1 MSTSSSL
8 DRRTL
13 KRSRSNFE
21 PSHRLLAALM
31 VLFLK
36 RPNSDLRTSNSGTPT
51 FLAALRRGCREA
63 TFCPLSELLT
73 MHTSPE
79 LAYLEA
85 KWAAQVSFASVRA
98 LLQEVLPIEHGLHQ
112 ETIRQHVLATAER
125 LEAQLGPE
133 QFAYDGG
140 SQREIEASPEP
151 AAPITVGLDG
161 GYIRGR
167 DRLPGANGCFEVIA
181 GRSIPQEGAA
191 KVFAFVHR
199 VDQKPKRRLR
209 AVLES
214 QGILPRQHITFLC
227 DGGDTVR
234 ELGAFVH
241 PRSEHIL
248 DWFHV
253 AMRIEQLLQTTRGL
267 QGSEREHLLKDIERV
282 KWFLWHGNVL
292 HAEGAL
298 YNLLEDIADARE
310 EQRKAGLPSS
320 VVLKKLDRALDEFAT
335 YIDNNAGAIVNYGER
350 YRCGERISTG
360 FVESAV
366 NQVIAKRFV
375 KEEAA
380 DALDAAGSTSAAP
393 GSYPGP
399 E

>member
-1 MSTSSSL
+1 MKVTVQIRIEGAGSRPFTL
-8 DRRTL
+8 PIHAIDRPCEQVQDVGLALGDAKSMLGQLQQTLVREQLERYLTDHRACPTCGRPRAIKGYHPLRFRTAFGDISP
-13 KRSRSNFE
+13 RW
-21 PSHRLLAALM
+21 HRCLCEQC
-31 VLFLK
+31 
-36 RPNSDLRTSNSGTPT
+36 P
-51 FLAALRRGCREA
+51 EA

-73 MHTSPE
+73 VHTSPE

-85 KWAAQVSFASVRA
+85 KWAAHVSFAAVRA
-98 LLQEVLPIEHGLHQ
+98 LLQEVLPVEQGLHE

-140 SQREIEASPEP
+140 SQRDIEASPEP
-151 AAPITVGLDG
+151 GAPITVGLDG

-167 DRLPGANGCFEVIA
+167 ERRPGANGCFEVIA
-181 GRSIPQEGAA
+181 GKSIPEEGTA

-199 VDQKPKRRLR
+199 VDPKPKRRLR
-209 AVLES
+209 TVLES

-267 QGSEREHLLKDIERV
+267 HSSKQEDLLRNIERV
-282 KWFLWHGNVL
+282 K
-292 HAEGAL
+292 
-298 YNLLEDIADARE
+298 
-310 EQRKAGLPSS
+310 
-320 VVLKKLDRALDEFAT
+320 
-335 YIDNNAGAIVNYGER
+335 
-350 YRCGERISTG
+350 
-360 FVESAV
+360 
-366 NQVIAKRFV
+366 
-375 KEEAA
+375 
-380 DALDAAGSTSAAP
+380 
-393 GSYPGP
+393 
-399 E
+399 

>member
-1 MSTSSSL
+1 MPL
-8 DRRTL
+8 QAIDRPCDQVQDVGLALGEAKSILGKLQQTL
-13 KRSRSNFE
+13 VPQQLESY
-21 PSHRLLAALM
+21 LAGRRGCPHCG
-31 VLFLK
+31 
-36 RPNSDLRTSNSGTPT
+36 RPRAIKGYHPLRLRTAFGDI
-51 FLAALRRGCREA
+51 ALRSPRWHRCLCEQCREA

-73 MHTSPE
+73 VHTSPE

-98 LLQEVLPIEHGLHQ
+98 LLREVLPIDHGLHE

-161 GYIRGR
+161 GYVRGR

-181 GRSIPQEGAA
+181 GKSIPEEGPA

-199 VDQKPKRRLR
+199 VDRKPKRRLR

-267 QGSEREHLLKDIERV
+267 HSSKQEDLLRNIERV
-282 KWFLWHGNVL
+282 K
-292 HAEGAL
+292 
-298 YNLLEDIADARE
+298 
-310 EQRKAGLPSS
+310 
-320 VVLKKLDRALDEFAT
+320 
-335 YIDNNAGAIVNYGER
+335 
-350 YRCGERISTG
+350 
-360 FVESAV
+360 
-366 NQVIAKRFV
+366 
-375 KEEAA
+375 
-380 DALDAAGSTSAAP
+380 
-393 GSYPGP
+393 
-399 E
+399 